1 MTEPLEELITIRV
14 SRTDRILLDMI
25 SHQEGD
31 ISISGL
37 VRGWVRKEAR
47 ERALIAVIPP
57 EANEPISNPA

>member
-1 MTEPLEELITIRV
+1 MTEPLEEVIVIRL
-14 SRTDRILLDMI
+14 SKTDRTLLDMI

-47 ERALIAVIPP
+47 ERSLIVAL
-57 EANEPISNPA
+57 EPTTREIERES

>member
-47 ERALIAVIPP
+47 ERALTM
-57 EANEPISNPA
+57 PIVDLKEMERDN